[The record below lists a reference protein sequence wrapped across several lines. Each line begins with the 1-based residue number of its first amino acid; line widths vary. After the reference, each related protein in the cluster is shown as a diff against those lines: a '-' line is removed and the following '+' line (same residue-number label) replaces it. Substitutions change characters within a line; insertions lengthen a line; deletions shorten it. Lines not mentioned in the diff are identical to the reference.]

1 MVQSYHLGG
10 GEGQAREEHHT
21 VPPLPAVMD
30 AKQLGAQA
38 FSVVHALHELLGH
51 RAAARALASLS
62 RPGPLWTGGLPPP
75 RGGCNV
81 IAPTQ
86 GTQCFASG
94 PRPLVNPPGFIGIR
108 FGWAAEGGVCKS
120 RNCW

>member
-62 RPGPLWTGGLPPP
+62 RPGPLWTGGLPQ
-75 RGGCNV
+75 GG
-81 IAPTQ
+81 
-86 GTQCFASG
+86 
-94 PRPLVNPPGFIGIR
+94 
-108 FGWAAEGGVCKS
+108 AAT
-120 RNCW
+120 